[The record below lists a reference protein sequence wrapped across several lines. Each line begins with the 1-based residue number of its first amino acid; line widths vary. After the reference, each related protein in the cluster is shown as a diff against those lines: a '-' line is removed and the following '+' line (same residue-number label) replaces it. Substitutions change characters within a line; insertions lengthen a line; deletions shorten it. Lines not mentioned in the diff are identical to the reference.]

1 MNRVQHA
8 PLSGGDD
15 HAPVSA
21 RCLKVGVERMLGA
34 VHGEQAFHQVALY
47 LGQAV
52 LGREQALHV
61 LLHAVPAEAGP
72 EKDGEKH
79 GRRGEEHRVARHEPA
94 QRVEGGP
101 QARVQHLAQ
110 HPSARPR
117 LEPLPPT
124 GKPRSTAEH
133 QELPDASVVSVTIR
147 LRGGEVT
154 PGGRICPPVQEV
166 TSRENPTLLRSE
178 GRPFPRG
185 SVTRWNSAKDRKLLY
200 EPAFLCSAVSQHN
213 DSLLYI

>member
-1 MNRVQHA
+1 MNRIHHA

-15 HAPVSA
+15 HAPIAA
-21 RCLKVGVERMLGA
+21 RSLQVRVERVLGA
-34 VHGEQAFHQVALY
+34 VHWEQTVHEVALN

-61 LLHAVPAEAGP
+61 LFHAVPAKAGAQQ
-72 EKDGEKH
+72 D
-79 GRRGEEHRVARHEPA
+79 GEEHGRGGEEDRVARHEPT
-94 QRVEGGP
+94 QRVERGP

-133 QELPDASVVSVTIR
+133 QGLPDASV
-147 LRGGEVT
+147 
-154 PGGRICPPVQEV
+154 
-166 TSRENPTLLRSE
+166 
-178 GRPFPRG
+178 G
-185 SVTRWNSAKDRKLLY
+185 SVGFC
-200 EPAFLCSAVSQHN
+200 PG
-213 DSLLYI
+213 

>member
-1 MNRVQHA
+1 MRVCYLQYGVQVNRVQHA
-8 PLSGGDD
+8 PLPRGDD
-15 HAPVSA
+15 HAPVAA
-21 RCLKVGVERMLGA
+21 RCLQVWVERVFGA
-34 VHGEQAFHQVALY
+34 VHGEQAVHQVALD

-52 LGREQALHV
+52 FGRQQALHV
-61 LLHAVPAEAGP
+61 LLHAVPTEAGAQQ
-72 EKDGEKH
+72 DGEEH

-133 QELPDASVVSVTIR
+133 QGPPDASVGAVCVG
-147 LRGGEVT
+147 LLEARGGIYS
-154 PGGRICPPVQEV
+154 PGAGGHQPGR
-166 TSRENPTLLRSE
+166 NPSLLRSQV
-178 GRPFPRG
+178 RRSALG
-185 SVTRWNSAKDRKLLY
+185 SLIRWRSA
-200 EPAFLCSAVSQHN
+200 ETESC
-213 DSLLYI
+213 

>member
-1 MNRVQHA
+1 
-8 PLSGGDD
+8 
-15 HAPVSA
+15 
-21 RCLKVGVERMLGA
+21 MLGA
-34 VHGEQAFHQVALY
+34 VHGEQAVHQVALY

-52 LGREQALHV
+52 LGCEQALHV

-72 EKDGEKH
+72 QQDGEEH

-124 GKPRSTAEH
+124 GMPRSTAEH
-133 QELPDASVVSVTIR
+133 QGLSDASVESVA
-147 LRGGEVT
+147 LGLM
-154 PGGRICPPVQEV
+154 QE
-166 TSRENPTLLRSE
+166 R
-178 GRPFPRG
+178 
-185 SVTRWNSAKDRKLLY
+185 
-200 EPAFLCSAVSQHN
+200 
-213 DSLLYI
+213 